1 MERKYRFGT
10 DDVMLIS
17 ITLLSLFVV
26 FMCISMEV

>member
-1 MERKYRFGT
+1 MERKYRFDT